1 MSKFSLTGKGPLPPQ
16 LFQIGLN
23 LWPPYLASGI
33 HVDYIARDYLS
44 LHVSMDLHWFN
55 RNYVGT
61 HFGGS
66 LYAMTDPFYMLM
78 LIQLLGKNYI
88 VWDKAARI
96 RFRRPGKGKVSAL
109 FLIEP
114 SELEQIKT
122 EIATHSKTD
131 FVKTVQ
137 VKDAAGQVVA
147 EVEKVVYLRK
157 K

>member
-1 MSKFSLTGKGPLPPQ
+1 MSKFSLLKNGPLPPR
-16 LFQIGLN
+16 LFQLGLN

-44 LHVSMDLHWFN
+44 LHVSMQLHWFN

-66 LYAMTDPFYMLM
+66 LYSMTDPFYMLM
-78 LIQLLGKNYI
+78 LIQLLGPNFI
-88 VWDKAARI
+88 VWDKAATV
-96 RFRRPGKGKVSAL
+96 RFRRPGKGRVSAL

-114 SELEQIKT
+114 AELTALKEQLANKN
-122 EIATHSKTD
+122 KLD
-131 FVKTVQ
+131 FVKTVW
-137 VKDAAGQVVA
+137 VKDETGQIVA